1 LRRCDFIEVKGA
13 CRFLDRR
20 EASGREEMSAGLI
33 QVKAGLTGEGQ
44 DAPGVG
50 TSAMRSIRM
59 GSATLLVPD
68 TASFRDA
75 PFAQPEVR

>member
-1 LRRCDFIEVKGA
+1 
-13 CRFLDRR
+13 
-20 EASGREEMSAGLI
+20 MSAGLI